1 MKLSAAINAATQII
15 KLASD
20 VIDLVHRG
28 EGDETTPH
36 KLNVH
41 LDSIKQLADAAKP
54 EIQGYSEHE

>member
-28 EGDETTPH
+28 EGDEVVSNH
-36 KLNVH
+36 LN
-41 LDSIKQLADAAKP
+41 SIKQLADAAKP
-54 EIQGYSEHE
+54 EIQGFAEHD

>member
-1 MKLSAAINAATQII
+1 MMKLSTAINAATQII

-28 EGDETTPH
+28 ESDEAVST
-36 KLNVH
+36 H
-41 LDSIKQLADAAKP
+41 LDSIKQIADAVKP